1 MNEFEYLRQMRSLRT
16 PEAPS
21 RDLWAAIDQRLDQT
35 PATRSR
41 HQWTRRLAVAAA
53 IFGVA
58 IFSGSIALRLAAPSE
73 STSAASSTRWKP
85 DDPRLAGAA
94 VELSA
99 AHSELTQAMHD
110 APDSPALRRIL
121 DRTQRQ
127 QERLRQLDRQAG

>member
-1 MNEFEYLRQMRSLRT
+1 MNEFEHLRQMRSLRT
-16 PEAPS
+16 PVAPS
-21 RDLWAAIDQRLDQT
+21 RDLWAGIDERLDET

-41 HQWTRRLAVAAA
+41 HLWTRRLAVAAA

-58 IFSGSIALRLAAPSE
+58 IFSGSIALRLASPPA
-73 STSAASSTRWKP
+73 STNVASNTRWKP
-85 DDPRLAGAA
+85 DDPRLTGAA
-94 VELSA
+94 VELA
-99 AHSELTQAMHD
+99 TAHSELTQAMQD

>member
-1 MNEFEYLRQMRSLRT
+1 MNEFEHLRQMRSLRS
-16 PEAPS
+16 PVAPS
-21 RDLWAAIDQRLDQT
+21 RDLWAGIDERLDET

-41 HQWTRRLAVAAA
+41 HLWTRRLAVAAA

-58 IFSGSIALRLAAPSE
+58 IFSGSIALRLASPPE
-73 STSAASSTRWKP
+73 SANVASNTRWKP
-85 DDPRLAGAA
+85 DDPRLTGAA
-94 VELSA
+94 VELA
-99 AHSELTQAMHD
+99 TAHSELTQAMQD

>member
-1 MNEFEYLRQMRSLRT
+1 MNEFEHLRQMRSLRT
-16 PEAPS
+16 PVAPS
-21 RDLWAAIDQRLDQT
+21 RDLWAGIDERLDET

-41 HQWTRRLAVAAA
+41 HLWTRRLAVAAA

-58 IFSGSIALRLAAPSE
+58 IFSGSIALRLASPPE
-73 STSAASSTRWKP
+73 STNVASNTRWKP
-85 DDPRLAGAA
+85 DDPRLTGAA
-94 VELSA
+94 VELA
-99 AHSELTQAMHD
+99 TAHSELTQAMQD

>member
-16 PEAPS
+16 PVAPS
-21 RDLWAAIDQRLDQT
+21 RDLWAAIDGRLDET

-41 HQWTRRLAVAAA
+41 HLWTRRLAVAAA

-58 IFSGSIALRLAAPSE
+58 IFSGSIALRLAAPPE
-73 STSAASSTRWKP
+73 STNVASSTRWKP
-85 DDPRLAGAA
+85 DDPRLTGAA
-94 VELSA
+94 VELA
-99 AHSELTQAMHD
+99 TAHSELTQAMHD

>member
-1 MNEFEYLRQMRSLRT
+1 MNEFEHLRQMRSLRS
-16 PEAPS
+16 PVAPS
-21 RDLWAAIDQRLDQT
+21 RDLWAGIDERLDET

-41 HQWTRRLAVAAA
+41 HLWTRRLAVAAA

-58 IFSGSIALRLAAPSE
+58 IFSGSIALRLASPPE
-73 STSAASSTRWKP
+73 STNVASNTRWKP
-85 DDPRLAGAA
+85 DDPRLTGAA
-94 VELSA
+94 VELA
-99 AHSELTQAMHD
+99 TAHSELTQAMQD